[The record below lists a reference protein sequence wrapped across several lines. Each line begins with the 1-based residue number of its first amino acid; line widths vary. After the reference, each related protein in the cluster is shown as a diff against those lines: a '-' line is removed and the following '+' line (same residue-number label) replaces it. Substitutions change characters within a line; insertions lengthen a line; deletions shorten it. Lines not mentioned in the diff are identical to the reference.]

1 MLEASER
8 NLSAGRPRGAVVPA
22 PALVTGVVL
31 CGGMSRRMGL
41 DKARLELGDEPLL
54 ERAARVLAPL
64 AREVVIA
71 CGSEPRYAEL
81 GFRLALDDEGVD
93 GPLAG
98 LAAGLAAAGT
108 EWVLALACD
117 MPRVRTEDYR
127 RLLARAN
134 AHGAGGSDVCV
145 YASAR
150 GVEPLCAVYRA
161 TCLAPM
167 RTALANGER
176 KATGFWN
183 LRGADGRPL
192 AIERIEVELGAD
204 DQGGS
209 DMFYNLNTPEDLA
222 RERRRLGGD
231 A

>member
-1 MLEASER
+1 MLEASKT
-8 NLSAGRPRGAVVPA
+8 NMSASRPVGAVVPA

-41 DKARLELGDEPLL
+41 DKARLELGDESLL
-54 ERAARVLAPL
+54 ERAVRVLSPL

-71 CGSEPRYAEL
+71 CGPEPRYAEL
-81 GFRLALDDEGVD
+81 GFRLALDGEGVD

-98 LAAGLAAAGT
+98 LAAGLEAAGT

-117 MPRVRTEDYR
+117 MPRVRTEDCR
-127 RLLARAN
+127 SLLAHAK
-134 AHGAGGSDVCV
+134 AHGAEGSDVCV

-167 RTALANGER
+167 RAALADGER
-176 KATGFWN
+176 RATGFWD
-183 LRGADGRPL
+183 LRTADGRPL
-192 AIERIEVELGAD
+192 AIERLQVELGPD
-204 DQGGS
+204 DAVVS
-209 DMFYNLNTPEDLA
+209 DMLVNLNTPEDLA
-222 RERRRLGGD
+222 RERHRQGGD